1 MYQNMKNFYELLAI
15 KKKIDISLTIVPAI
29 DTQFP
34 KIKIKINE
42 KCLYENIVKETIIV
56 EHKIELLENLDIKI
70 QLYDKDYNKSQK
82 VAATVQ
88 SLKIDLFE
96 IIPQWTHLAIY
107 KNGQSAMQPT
117 NDLVFNSTW
126 NLKINEPFYRWK
138 HRITG
143 QGWLLE
149 P

>member
-1 MYQNMKNFYELLAI
+1 MCQNMKNFYELLDI
-15 KKKIDISLTIVPAI
+15 KKKIDISLTIIPMI

-34 KIKIKINE
+34 RIKININE
-42 KCLYENIVKETIIV
+42 NCLYNNFVKETITV
-56 EHKIELLENLDIKI
+56 EHRLELLENLDIKI
-70 QLYDKDYNKSQK
+70 QLYDQEHNKSK
-82 VAATVQ
+82 KIAATVK
-88 SLKIDLFE
+88 SLLIDLFE
-96 IIPQWTHLAIY
+96 IIPQWTHLATY
-107 KNGQSAMQPT
+107 QNGQGATQPT
-117 NDLVFNSTW
+117 DHLEFNSTW

>member
-1 MYQNMKNFYELLAI
+1 MHQNMKNFYELLDTKRNI
-15 KKKIDISLTIVPAI
+15 NISLTIVPVI
-29 DTQFP
+29 DIHLP
-34 KIKIKINE
+34 KIKININ
-42 KCLYENIVKETIIV
+42 KNCLYDNTVKETTTV
-56 EHKIELLENLDIKI
+56 KYKIKLLESLDIKI
-70 QLYDKDYNKSQK
+70 QLYNKDYKKFQK
-82 VAATVQ
+82 IAVTIK

-107 KNGQSAMQPT
+107 KNDQNIIQT
-117 NDLVFNSTW
+117 TEHLEFNGIW

>member
-1 MYQNMKNFYELLAI
+1 MCA
-15 KKKIDISLTIVPAI
+15 
-29 DTQFP
+29 
-34 KIKIKINE
+34 
-42 KCLYENIVKETIIV
+42 VKEIINV
-56 EHKIELLENLDIKI
+56 EHKIELLETLDIKI
-70 QLYDKDYNKSQK
+70 QLYDKDYKKFQK
-82 VAATVQ
+82 VAVILK
-88 SLKIDLFE
+88 SLKIDFFE

-107 KNGQSAMQPT
+107 KNDQSITQPT
-117 NDLVFNSTW
+117 NYLGFNGTW